1 MTITFGAAKKEGG
14 GLGEQWSEASDKSLI
29 QRGKFLIY
37 SYLLFFSPELL
48 CCIFQK
54 NSLRRQS
61 SAGYRVF
68 SQDTC

>member
-37 SYLLFFSPELL
+37 SYLFFSPELL